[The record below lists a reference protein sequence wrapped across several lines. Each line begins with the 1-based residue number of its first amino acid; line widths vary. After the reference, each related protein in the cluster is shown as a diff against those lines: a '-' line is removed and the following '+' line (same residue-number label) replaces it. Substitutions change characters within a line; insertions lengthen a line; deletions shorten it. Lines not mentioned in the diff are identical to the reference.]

1 MGEFTIGRLSALSG
15 VNIETIRFYERSGLI
30 PLPPRSAGGRR
41 LYDDGAARRLR
52 FIRRARE
59 LGFPLDEIRSLLG
72 LEESPPT
79 CAEAY
84 MIAASH
90 RDRVRA
96 KIADLKRL
104 DRRLSGVIDQ
114 CARDASP
121 ECAVIDAL
129 TESSRI

>member
-15 VNIETIRFYERSGLI
+15 VHIETIRFYEKSGLI
-30 PLPPRSAGGRR
+30 PAPPRSQGGRR
-41 LYDDGAARRLR
+41 LYDQPAAQRLR

-79 CAEAY
+79 CAKAY
-84 MIAASH
+84 KIAASH
-90 RDRVRA
+90 RDRVRV
-96 KIADLKRL
+96 KVADLKRL
-104 DRRLSGVIDQ
+104 DRRLGKIMDA

-121 ECAVIDAL
+121 DCALIEAL
-129 TESSRI
+129 ARD